1 MRQFL
6 LKVLSQFGVGVTSA
20 TNLANLKKD
29 QIELWNLRTFIE
41 FQEKLEVLEFPA
53 GDKQRALNEFKHS
66 KSQLQQDLFVLL
78 SFKFKSNGFF
88 VEFGA
93 TNGINLSNTY
103 ILEKNFGWKG
113 ILAEPARSW
122 HTSLRKNRSAE
133 IETRCIWKE
142 SGKILQ
148 FNETEV
154 GELSTL
160 DSFSNQ
166 DMHAISRENG
176 VKYTVETIS
185 LLDLLVKF
193 QAPKFIDYLSID
205 TEGSEFEILENFD
218 FNTYA
223 FGFISCE
230 HNFTEN
236 RAKVFKLLSQH
247 GYTRVFEPYSQF
259 DDWYLHKSLVKA

>member
-1 MRQFL
+1 MKQFL
-6 LKVLSQFGVGVTSA
+6 IKVLSKFGVGVTSA
-20 TNLANLKKD
+20 DNLSDLKND
-29 QIELWNLRTFIE
+29 QIELRILRIFIG
-41 FQEKLEVLEFPA
+41 FQNQLAVLDFPA
-53 GDKQRALNEFKHS
+53 DDKQRALSEFKHS

-78 SFKFKSNGFF
+78 SFKFKSGGFF

-93 TNGINLSNTY
+93 TDGINLSNTY
-103 ILEKNFGWKG
+103 MLENNFGWKG

-133 IETRCIWKE
+133 VESKCIWKE
-142 SGKILQ
+142 SGKVLQ

-160 DSFSNQ
+160 DSFSNH
-166 DMHAISRENG
+166 DSHAYSRENG
-176 VKYTVETIS
+176 IKYPVETIS
-185 LLDLLVKF
+185 LLDLLVEYK
-193 QAPKFIDYLSID
+193 APSFIDYLSID

-218 FNTYA
+218 FSAYT

-230 HNFTEN
+230 HNYTEN
-236 RAKVFKLLSQH
+236 RGKIFELLSSQ
-247 GYTRVFEPYSQF
+247 GYVRVFEQYSQF

>member
-6 LKVLSQFGVGVTSA
+6 LKAMSQFGVGITS
-20 TNLANLKKD
+20 TSNLAKLKKD
-29 QIELWNLRTFIE
+29 QIELSNLRTFIQ
-41 FQEKLEVLEFPA
+41 FQEKLAALHFSADEQL
-53 GDKQRALNEFKHS
+53 RALQVFKHS

-78 SFKFKSNGFF
+78 SLNFKSNGFY

-93 TNGINLSNTY
+93 TDGFNLSNTY
-103 ILEKNFGWKG
+103 MLEKNFGWTG

-122 HTSLRKNRSAE
+122 HASLKKNRSAN

-142 SGKILQ
+142 SAIILE
-148 FNETEV
+148 FNETEA

-160 DSFSNQ
+160 DSFSNR
-166 DMHAISRENG
+166 DMHAVSRENG
-176 VKYTVETIS
+176 IRYTVETIS
-185 LLDLLVKF
+185 LLDLLVKYK
-193 QAPKFIDYLSID
+193 APKFIDYLSID
-205 TEGSEFEILENFD
+205 TEGSEFEILDNFD
-218 FNTYA
+218 FKTFT

-236 RAKVFKLLSQH
+236 RGKIFELLSRQ
-247 GYTRVFEPYSQF
+247 GYVRVFEQYSQF

>member
-6 LKVLSQFGVGVTSA
+6 AKVFSQFGVGVTSA
-20 TNLANLKKD
+20 RNLADLKKD
-29 QIELWNLRTFIE
+29 QIELWKLKTFID
-41 FQEKLEVLEFPA
+41 FQEKLAVLDFSADE
-53 GDKQRALNEFKHS
+53 KQRALREFKHS

-78 SFKFKSNGFF
+78 SFKFKSEGFY

-93 TNGINLSNTY
+93 TDGLGLSNSY
-103 ILEKNFGWKG
+103 MLEKNFGWKG

-122 HTSLRKNRSAE
+122 HSRLRKNRSAE
-133 IETRCIWKE
+133 IETKCIWKE
-142 SGKILQ
+142 SGRVLQ

-166 DMHAISRENG
+166 DLHAISRENG
-176 VKYTVETIS
+176 IKYEVETIS
-185 LLDLLVKF
+185 LFDLLVEYK
-193 QAPKFIDYLSID
+193 APKFIDYLSID

-218 FNTYA
+218 FTEYT

-236 RAKVFKLLSQH
+236 RGKVFELLSRQ
-247 GYTRVFEPYSQF
+247 GYVRVFEQYSQF
-259 DDWYLHKSLVKA
+259 DDWYLHNSLIKT

>member
-29 QIELWNLRTFIE
+29 QIELWNLRSFIA
-41 FQEKLEVLEFPA
+41 FQEKLADLKFPA
-53 GDKQRALNEFKHS
+53 DEKQKALKEFKYS

-78 SFKFKSNGFF
+78 SFKFKSGGFF

-93 TNGINLSNTY
+93 TDGLNLSNTY
-103 ILEKNFGWKG
+103 MLEKNFGWKG

-122 HTSLRKNRSAE
+122 HASLRKNRSAE
-133 IETRCIWKE
+133 IETKCIWKE
-142 SGKILQ
+142 TGKVLQ
-148 FNETEV
+148 FNETKV

-166 DMHAISRENG
+166 DMHAYSREDG
-176 VKYTVETIS
+176 IKYTVETIS
-185 LLDLLVKF
+185 LFDLLVECG
-193 QAPKFIDYLSID
+193 APEFIDYLSID

-218 FNTYA
+218 FDAYS

-236 RAKVFKLLSQH
+236 RDKIFNLLSRQ
-247 GYTRVFEPYSQF
+247 GYVRVFEKYSQF

>member
-1 MRQFL
+1 MRAFL
-6 LKVLSQFGVGVTSA
+6 LNVFSKFGVGITSA

-29 QIELWNLRTFIE
+29 QIELWHLRTFFE
-41 FQEKLEVLEFPA
+41 FREKISVLEFPA
-53 GDKQRALNEFKHS
+53 DEKQKALNEFKHS

-78 SFKFKSNGFF
+78 SLKFKTGGFF

-93 TNGINLSNTY
+93 TDGINLSNTY
-103 ILEKNFGWKG
+103 MLEKNFGWKG

-122 HTSLRKNRSAE
+122 HASLRNNRSAE
-133 IETRCIWKE
+133 IESKCIWTE
-142 SGKILQ
+142 SGKVLQ

-160 DSFSNQ
+160 DSFSNH
-166 DMHAISRENG
+166 DSHAYSRENG
-176 VKYTVETIS
+176 IKYPVETIS
-185 LLDLLVKF
+185 LLDLLVAYK
-193 QAPKFIDYLSID
+193 APSFIDYLSID
-205 TEGSEFEILENFD
+205 TEGSEFEILEHFD
-218 FNTYA
+218 FNAYT

-236 RAKVFKLLSQH
+236 RGKIFELLSRQ
-247 GYTRVFEPYSQF
+247 GYVRVFEQYSQF

>member
-1 MRQFL
+1 M
-6 LKVLSQFGVGVTSA
+6 
-20 TNLANLKKD
+20 ANLKKD
-29 QIELWNLRTFIE
+29 QIELWNLRTFVE
-41 FQEKLEVLEFPA
+41 FQDKLAALEFSADEKLRGL
-53 GDKQRALNEFKHS
+53 KEFKHS

-78 SFKFKSNGFF
+78 SFKFKSDGFF

-93 TNGINLSNTY
+93 TDGLGLSNTY
-103 ILEKNFGWKG
+103 MLEKNFGWKG

-122 HTSLRKNRSAE
+122 HLSLKKNRSAE

-142 SGKILQ
+142 SGKVLQ

-166 DMHAISRENG
+166 DMHAHSRENG
-176 VKYTVETIS
+176 IKYEVETIS
-185 LLDLLVKF
+185 LFDLRAEYK
-193 QAPKFIDYLSID
+193 APKFIDYLSID

-218 FNTYA
+218 FTAYT

-236 RAKVFKLLSQH
+236 RSKVFDLLSRQ
-247 GYTRVFEPYSQF
+247 GYVRIFEQCSQF

>member
-1 MRQFL
+1 MRQFVVNAFS
-6 LKVLSQFGVGVTSA
+6 KFGVGITSA
-20 TNLANLKKD
+20 SNLADLKND
-29 QIELWNLRTFIE
+29 QIELWNLRTLVE
-41 FQEKLEVLEFPA
+41 FQEKLAVLDFPA
-53 GDKQRALNEFKHS
+53 DEKLRGIREFKHS

-78 SFKFKSNGFF
+78 CFNFKSDGFY

-93 TNGINLSNTY
+93 TDGLGLSNTY

-122 HTSLRKNRSAE
+122 HSSLRKNRSAE
-133 IETRCIWKE
+133 IETRCIWRE
-142 SGKILQ
+142 SGKVLQ
-148 FNETEV
+148 FNETVV

-166 DMHAISRENG
+166 DMHAHSRENG
-176 VKYTVETIS
+176 IKYEVETIS
-185 LLDLLVKF
+185 LLDLLAEYK
-193 QAPKFIDYLSID
+193 APRFIDYLSID
-205 TEGSEFEILENFD
+205 TEGSEFEILDNFD
-218 FNTYA
+218 FTAYT

-236 RAKVFKLLSQH
+236 RGKVFNLLSRQ
-247 GYTRVFEPYSQF
+247 GYVRIFEEYSQF